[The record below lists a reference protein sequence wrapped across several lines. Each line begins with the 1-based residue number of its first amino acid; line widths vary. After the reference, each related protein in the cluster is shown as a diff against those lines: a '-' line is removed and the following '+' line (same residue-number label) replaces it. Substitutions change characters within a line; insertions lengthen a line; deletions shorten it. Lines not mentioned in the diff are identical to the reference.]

1 MARLLRYNTTALEDL
16 AHCATYAGK
25 ASGSRKV
32 ARAFVAALREQC
44 EKLARLPGLL
54 GRPRPE
60 LQPDLRSFAF
70 KGYVIFFRYLGDTV
84 EIVRILERRRDI
96 SMQFGDDRGR

>member
-1 MARLLRYNTTALEDL
+1 M
-16 AHCATYAGK
+16 
-25 ASGSRKV
+25 
-32 ARAFVAALREQC
+32 
-44 EKLARLPGLL
+44 
-54 GRPRPE
+54 
-60 LQPDLRSFAF
+60 QPDLRSFAF